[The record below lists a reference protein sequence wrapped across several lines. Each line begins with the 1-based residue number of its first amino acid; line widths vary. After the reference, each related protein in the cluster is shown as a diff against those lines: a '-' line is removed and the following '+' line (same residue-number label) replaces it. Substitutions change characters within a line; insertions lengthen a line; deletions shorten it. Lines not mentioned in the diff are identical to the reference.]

1 MLGTRQ
7 YGGSQSALLLR
18 IPLLRL
24 PINRSMSR
32 LALTGRA
39 SIGHDDPSER
49 EFAAG
54 LQWRPSASLPAQF
67 ALERRF
73 RPDRNDAF
81 AGFVAVGTTKRH
93 CRWGL
98 PLMPTDKQALLLAK
112 MVAALPMFKCMRSS
126 PLLRS
131 GVQVWR
137 QAQARGVAGKAR
149 SCGSILGR
157 RSARNCNLAPR
168 TSDWMQA
175 GAFASRATHGLAM
188 AQL

>member
-1 MLGTRQ
+1 MTRANANLRQ
-7 YGGSQSALLLR
+7 AFNGARLPRCQRNSHLSGGSGQIATTPLRALLR
-18 IPLLRL
+18 
-24 PINRSMSR
+24 
-32 LALTGRA
+32 G
-39 SIGHDDPSER
+39 
-49 EFAAG
+49 
-54 LQWRPSASLPAQF
+54 
-67 ALERRF
+67 
-73 RPDRNDAF
+73 
-81 AGFVAVGTTKRH
+81 GTTERH
-93 CRWGL
+93 CHWGL

-137 QAQARGVAGKAR
+137 RAQARGVAGKAR